1 MLNKTDPFSKKN
13 CGLLQRSYCL
23 EKSLRTRVCV
33 CVGVHHYKKLA
44 HIMKL
49 CIYSFGCMLI
59 LGSLKDKAVLD
70 SGEGQVSLQVLNTV
84 KEKRER
90 NNLII

>member
-1 MLNKTDPFSKKN
+1 MGCYSVPIVLKN
-13 CGLLQRSYCL
+13 HSEL
-23 EKSLRTRVCV
+23 VCV